1 MTLLLA
7 IVLLLGNGFFVGAE
21 FAIIAARRTV
31 IEPLA
36 VTSARARSALRAMND
51 VPLMVAGAQLGITIC
66 SLGLG
71 AIAEPAVAHLLEGPF
86 HAVGLPDEAVHPV
99 AFTLAL
105 GIVVYLH
112 TVVGEMVP
120 KNLTL
125 AGPDQAVLW
134 LGPPMRGFCVATRPI
149 LVGLKWISAKVLR
162 RWRIEAADAVK
173 TVYTADELAGLVTQ
187 ARSEGLL
194 DQEEFARIEGALALR
209 TLTAAD
215 AMRPWAQIQTVPAD
229 ASPAYLELVAARTGR
244 SRFPVV
250 HVASRRVTGFVHVKD
265 VIGLPDRLVPIPGA
279 LVRDLE
285 TVHPRQS
292 LGELLLAM
300 RRARR
305 HMVLVSEGGAPLGVV
320 TLNDVLA
327 VLVPKAAVAGSVA
340 RPRGD

>member
-31 IEPLA
+31 VEPLA
-36 VTSARARSALRAMND
+36 ATSARARSALRAMND
-51 VPLMVAGAQLGITIC
+51 IPLMVAGAQLGITIC

-71 AIAEPAVAHLLEGPF
+71 AIAEPAVAHLLEAPF
-86 HAVGLPDEAVHPV
+86 DALGLPANAVHPV

-112 TVVGEMVP
+112 TVIGEMVP

-125 AGPDQAVLW
+125 AGPDEAVLW

-149 LVGLKWISAKVLR
+149 LVALKWISTRVLR
-162 RWRIEAADAVK
+162 LWRIEAADAVK

-215 AMRPWAQIQTVPAD
+215 AMRPWGQIQTVPAD

-265 VIGLPDRLVPIPGA
+265 AIGLPDRLMPIPGG

-327 VLVPKAAVAGSVA
+327 VLVPKAAAAGSVA
-340 RPRGD
+340 RPRGN